1 MATVK
6 APPWVTPK
14 PQSCDLKGHG
24 NLHDA
29 IRKKQRLVKI
39 SPKHHAHQIP
49 FREDSKSRFTKMH
62 SQQFAQPNNFNNGSP
77 S

>member
-39 SPKHHAHQIP
+39 SPKHSAHQIP
-49 FREDSKSRFTKMH
+49 FRDESAMPETRRETIDSCGVILDW
-62 SQQFAQPNNFNNGSP
+62 QCIP
-77 S
+77 